1 MGLRSI
7 ISKLTKLRN
16 QKTTTRSAAAMETR
30 RATIPKIPRLPENY
44 GFLSTPE
51 AKKVSEERNKTF
63 IAQHNAFM
71 ANAQVTMDQIIQYNQ
86 DLAADNHRLE
96 EENDNLRRQNGKLML
111 LMEMREEDEGEH
123 LDGDHINEKLA
134 KLL

>member
-1 MGLRSI
+1 
-7 ISKLTKLRN
+7 
-16 QKTTTRSAAAMETR
+16 MEIR
-30 RATIPKIPRLPENY
+30 RPTIPKIPRRPENFA
-44 GFLSTPE
+44 FLSTPE
-51 AKKVSEERNKTF
+51 AKKVSEEQDKAF

-71 ANAQVTMDQIIQYNQ
+71 ANAQVTIDQVIQYNQ
-86 DLAADNHRLE
+86 DLAADNHRLK